1 MTALDALIRTLSAQE
16 RLVVAVSGG
25 IDSTLLAHVAA
36 DVLGTGFR
44 ALHAVSPA
52 VPASATERVRRHAQR
67 GGWRLDLIETGE
79 FDDPRYRAN
88 PVDRCYFCK
97 QNLYSTIAWLTEGP
111 VASGTN
117 CDDLQDFRP
126 GLTAASEQGV
136 VHPYVDAGLGKR
148 DIYAM
153 ARRLGMDD
161 LAVLPAQPCL
171 ASRVETGLAIDAG
184 DLAFVERVEA
194 VLHARLGPGAVLRCR
209 ITHQG
214 VIIELGETQP
224 CDTQVNSAVAVVA
237 ELCRKNRR
245 PFLGHRAYRR
255 GAAFLR
261 EALT

>member
-1 MTALDALIRTLSAQE
+1 MTALDALIRTIAAQD
-16 RLVVAVSGG
+16 RLAVAVSGG
-25 IDSTLLAHVAA
+25 IDSTLLAHIAA

-44 ALHAVSPA
+44 AVHAVSPA
-52 VPASATERVRRHAQR
+52 VPASATKRVRRHAQR
-67 GGWRLDLIETGE
+67 GGWRLDLIEAGE

-97 QNLYSTIAWLTEGP
+97 RNLYATIAGLTEGP

-126 GLTAASEQGV
+126 GLTAASEQGI
-136 VHPYVDAGLGKR
+136 VHPYVNAGLGKR
-148 DIYAM
+148 DIYAI
-153 ARRLGMDD
+153 ARYLELDD

-171 ASRVETGLAIDAG
+171 ASRVETGLAIDPR
-184 DLAFVERVEA
+184 DLAFVEWAEA
-194 VLHARLGPGAVLRCR
+194 VLRARLGPGTVLRCR

-214 VIIELGETQP
+214 VVIELGDTHS
-224 CDTQVNSAVAVVA
+224 CDTRVKSAVAMVA
-237 ELCRKNRR
+237 ELCRQNRR

-261 EALT
+261 EVSR

>member
-1 MTALDALIRTLSAQE
+1 MTALDTLTRVLAARE
-16 RLVVAVSGG
+16 RLAVAVSGG

-36 DVLGTGFR
+36 NVVGTGFR

-52 VPASATERVRRHAQR
+52 VPASATERVRRYAHR
-67 GGWRLDLIETGE
+67 GGWRLDLIEAGE
-79 FDDPRYRAN
+79 FDDPEYRAN
-88 PVDRCYFCK
+88 PVNRCYFCK
-97 QNLYSTIAWLTEGP
+97 RNLYSTIAGLADGP

-126 GLTAASEQGV
+126 GLTAASDYGV
-136 VHPYVDAGLGKR
+136 VHPYVDAGLGKS

-153 ARRLGMDD
+153 ASHLGLDD

-194 VLHARLGPGAVLRCR
+194 GLQARLGPGAVLRCR

-214 VIIELGETQP
+214 VVVELGDARHPGARVT
-224 CDTQVNSAVAVVA
+224 SAVAMVA
-237 ELCRKNRR
+237 DLCRQDRR
-245 PFLGHRAYRR
+245 TFLGYRAYRR

-261 EALT
+261 EIST